1 MSEKEQF
8 LSTREQEFKTTL
20 KVLKAYPQHRQNFK
34 PHEISMSAKDLAWL
48 FAAEESV
55 VIPGVIAGNIE
66 WNKMP
71 KAPETMEEAISE
83 LEKVHHKMTQTLKDT
98 PEESLKGTMEFMVA
112 PKTMGLVPKMQVLW
126 MILMDQIHHRGQ
138 FSVYLRMAGG
148 KVPSIYGPSADE
160 PW

>member
-8 LSTREQEFKTTL
+8 LSAWENEFKTTL
-20 KVLKAYPQHRQNFK
+20 KVVKSYPHSRQNFK

-55 VIPGVIAGNIE
+55 VIKGVIEGVIHR
-66 WNKMP
+66 NKMP
-71 KAPETMEEAISE
+71 KAPETMEEVILE
-83 LEKVHHKMTQTLKDT
+83 LEKNHHNMVQLLKDT
-98 PEESLKGTMEFMVA
+98 PEESLTGTMDFMVA
-112 PKTMGLVPKMQVLW
+112 PKTMGQVSKMRILW